1 MDHSWHQLS
10 IATLGSGR
18 ARTRSGLAI
27 SRVDERD
34 HCAHVLGS
42 FLAPVCLERLP
53 RAPTA
58 ILSAGTPDDIEAC
71 QQFGGRSGS
80 AAADR
85 PALFKNE
92 PPRSRVCTLAQTRQ
106 SRLSEG
112 HCPRRA
118 GADPEKRIPATV
130 ASKMLDAGDAP
141 RRRRTHH
148 VPNDLGLPR
157 DSRDEALDR
166 AARNRSSANRSRGA
180 LKPVIADGCVVL

>member
-18 ARTRSGLAI
+18 ARTQLGLSA
-27 SRVDERD
+27 DDCD
-34 HCAHVLGS
+34 HRAHVLGS
-42 FLAPVCLERLP
+42 RLP
-53 RAPTA
+53 PAPTA

-112 HCPRRA
+112 PCPRRA
-118 GADPEKRIPATV
+118 GADPEKRIPATI
-130 ASKMLDAGDAP
+130 ASKMLDAGDA
-141 RRRRTHH
+141 
-148 VPNDLGLPR
+148 LGGVGRITFQMTSVFLETVAMKRSIELLGTEVAPIV
-157 DSRDEALDR
+157 R
-166 AARNRSSANRSRGA
+166 AARSNR
-180 LKPVIADGCVVL
+180 

>member
-18 ARTRSGLAI
+18 ARTRSVLAI
-27 SRVDERD
+27 PRVDERD

-42 FLAPVCLERLP
+42 FLALVCLERLP

-71 QQFGGRSGS
+71 QQFGRRSGS

-92 PPRSRVCTLAQTRQ
+92 PPRSRVVHFHRPVKAAYL
-106 SRLSEG
+106 
-112 HCPRRA
+112 
-118 GADPEKRIPATV
+118 KATV
-130 ASKMLDAGDAP
+130 
-141 RRRRTHH
+141 
-148 VPNDLGLPR
+148 
-157 DSRDEALDR
+157 R
-166 AARNRSSANRSRGA
+166 AA
-180 LKPVIADGCVVL
+180 LEPVRK